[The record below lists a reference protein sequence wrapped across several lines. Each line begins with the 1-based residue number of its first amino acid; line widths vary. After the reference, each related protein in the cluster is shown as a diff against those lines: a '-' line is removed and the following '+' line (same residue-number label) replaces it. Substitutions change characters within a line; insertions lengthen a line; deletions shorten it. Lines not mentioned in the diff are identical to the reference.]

1 MYCHTPVKPPTSI
14 KERAAL
20 STDAGLGDSVI
31 TFNVD
36 GDSSHCHAR
45 IIETFSKL
53 TTTGYELLL
62 YDIAGENSSF
72 CPLKPPYI
80 PRKLKE
86 VVGQCGQDLLY
97 IKPSQK
103 DLIVQDSGEDTSY
116 VS

>member
-86 VVGQCGQDLLY
+86 VVGQCKIY
-97 IKPSQK
+97 IKPLQK
-103 DLIVQDSGEDTSY
+103 DLSVQNSGGDTSY